1 MSAPDTNEQHLT
13 LSAYLSQI
21 QKAIRAA
28 VPDSSWVV
36 AELSD
41 FKRRPNGHCYMDI
54 LESSGGAEV
63 AKARC
68 TMFANVAGKVLG
80 EWQKATGG
88 LPQAGM
94 NVLLKVRADFSPQF
108 GFSLMVTGIDPS
120 YTLGDMQAKMQ
131 RIIASLKERQWFDL
145 QRGLPSPAGFWR
157 VAVVAPH
164 QAAGLA
170 DFQRDAEQLVA
181 ADVCGFEYFS
191 ATFQGRDASDSI
203 RAALRSVHERHQH
216 QPFDAVCIIRGGGAK
231 SDLAWLNDANLAA
244 WVCRLPVPVFTG
256 IGHEV
261 DECVLDLIAHRR
273 FDTPSKVIG
282 FIKTTLMSEAS
293 TARAQ
298 VERANALILRLAAG
312 QAPHLD
318 RAWNS
323 FSRLVTDMLHGERHH
338 LVQQQNGL
346 DNGRDRLIGMQRMA
360 LQIAQ
365 DRFSR
370 LGGGLCVAE
379 RQRVFFAAS
388 QVARLSGMQVAK
400 AVSRLEL
407 ACTIYD
413 KTNPLAL
420 LGRGFALVRGPDGE
434 IISSAQQA
442 RSASKLDLA
451 FADGHV
457 IADVAAAH

>member
-1 MSAPDTNEQHLT
+1 MNAPDPVEQQLT
-13 LSAYLSQI
+13 LSVYLTQI
-21 QKAIRAA
+21 QKAVRAA
-28 VPDSSWVV
+28 VPDSSWLV

-54 LESSGGAEV
+54 LESREGAEV

-68 TMFANVAGKVLG
+68 TMFSNVAGKVLG
-80 EWQKATGG
+80 EWQQATGG

-131 RIIASLKERQWFDL
+131 KIIASLKERQWFDL
-145 QRGLPSPAGFWR
+145 QWGLPSPGGFWR

-164 QAAGLA
+164 EAAGLA
-170 DFQRDAEQLVA
+170 YFRRDAEQLA
-181 ADVCGFEYFS
+181 AALVCGFEYFS

-203 RAALRSVHERHQH
+203 RSALRTVYEQHQQ
-216 QPFDAVCIIRGGGAK
+216 QPFDAICIIRGGGAK
-231 SDLAWLNDANLAA
+231 SDLDWLNDANLAA

-256 IGHEV
+256 IGHEI
-261 DECVLDLIAHRR
+261 DECLLDLVAHRR

-282 FIKTTLMSEAS
+282 FIKTSLMSEAL
-293 TARAQ
+293 TAQAQ
-298 VERANALILRLAAG
+298 FERANGMILRLVCV
-312 QAPHLD
+312 QAPLLD
-318 RAWNS
+318 RAMS
-323 FSRLVTDMLHGERHH
+323 TFSRRVTGKLHGEHRT
-338 LVQQQNGL
+338 LLQQQNSL
-346 DNGRDRLIGMQRMA
+346 DKGRDRLISQQHMA
-360 LQIAQ
+360 LQVAQ

-370 LGGGLCVAE
+370 SGVGLCVAE
-379 RQRVFFAAS
+379 RQKGFLTASRVTSLCRA
-388 QVARLSGMQVAK
+388 LITK
-400 AVSRLEL
+400 EVSRLEL
-407 ACTIYD
+407 ACTVYD

-420 LGRGFALVRGPDGE
+420 LGRGFALVRGSGGE

-442 RSASKLDLA
+442 RDAGKFDLA

-457 IADVAAAH
+457 IAEVERTQ